1 MVNDVPGNSSP
12 FPPKFFS
19 ILGLCL
25 STSLESPISRWRMV
39 WVLLSIKTAVLL
51 FAEKPKL
58 KQIYTKFSNLIY
70 FSCYPEVTTSF
81 LFKVYTPNICNGNQF
96 NMLIIL
102 IIIDKAY
109 VTDTWTIISHINCY
123 TKGYSSER
131 LSGFINVTQ
140 KITLDGSLN

>member
-1 MVNDVPGNSSP
+1 MGLSLKHVDKLYNYSSGQWWFCWHQKWLPIWLMVNDVPGNSSP

-25 STSLESPISRWRMV
+25 STSLECPISRWRMV

-102 IIIDKAY
+102 SMKNN
-109 VTDTWTIISHINCY
+109 H
-123 TKGYSSER
+123 
-131 LSGFINVTQ
+131 
-140 KITLDGSLN
+140 LNNNW